1 MYTFGHT
8 YIHGPNTHNR
18 KLPSLLPVNNTHT
31 HICIYIYTST
41 GVYSMFTINVSE
53 TIFLSLYS
61 KKVANLGHKMKRMA
75 YKRNNIGK
83 NLCMTL
89 Q

>member
-1 MYTFGHT
+1 
-8 YIHGPNTHNR
+8 
-18 KLPSLLPVNNTHT
+18 
-31 HICIYIYTST
+31 
-41 GVYSMFTINVSE
+41 MFTINVSE